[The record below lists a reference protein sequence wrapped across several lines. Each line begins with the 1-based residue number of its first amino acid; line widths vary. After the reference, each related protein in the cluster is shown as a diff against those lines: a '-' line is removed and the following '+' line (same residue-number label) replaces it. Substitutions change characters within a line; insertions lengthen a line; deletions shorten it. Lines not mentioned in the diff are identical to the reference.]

1 MRTII
6 KTLYIMLALLFLF
19 SCHPAMNAP
28 TNAGKAELSDNTL
41 DSWINKDLVPKIV
54 AKITSDRDLRYLPFI
69 IVGWDV
75 DQQSIKTEV
84 DELTKEVRE
93 KIINALLAK
102 GEGVNMAVRSGV
114 QPLDMTHHAN
124 LEDVP
129 CNDYRDVGMMILL
142 TVRIA
147 PLTGKLQLQVKGG
160 VLQDGRLRFVDGFSE
175 SFECDST
182 EGMKSLLSK
191 SKTDEYLRGLRYL
204 PFEAGQKD
212 LLASYLATRT
222 SCIFRELPEAENYKV
237 FMDRS
242 GIGSDQYLQD
252 VFTMIEMYLDRF
264 REIEIVMDKNKA
276 DITLY
281 CKAIRVSDEL
291 NQVWVT
297 TGRKKIG
304 ASVEAYV
311 KKK

>member
-1 MRTII
+1 MRKII
-6 KTLYIMLALLFLF
+6 KMLCIMVVLLALF

-28 TNAGKAELSDNTL
+28 TNTTSSSDSEAL
-41 DSWINKDLVPKIV
+41 DQWIDQDLVPKIV
-54 AKITSDRDLRYLPFI
+54 ARITSDRDLKYLPFI

-84 DELTKEVRE
+84 DALTKEVRE
-93 KIINALLAK
+93 KIVNVLLAR
-102 GEGVNMAVRSGV
+102 GEGVNMVVRSGV
-114 QPLDMTHHAN
+114 KPLDMTHHAN

-129 CNDYRDVGMMILL
+129 CNDYQDVGMMVLL
-142 TVRIA
+142 TARIA

-160 VLQDGRLRFVDGFSE
+160 VLRGGRLSFIDGFSE
-175 SFECDST
+175 NFECDSS
-182 EGMKSLLSK
+182 EKLKSLLDK

-204 PFEAGQKD
+204 PFETGQKD

-242 GIGSDQYLQD
+242 GIGNDQYLQN

-264 REIEIVMDKNKA
+264 REIEIVMENNKA
-276 DITLY
+276 NITLY
-281 CKAIRVSDEL
+281 CKAVRVNDEL